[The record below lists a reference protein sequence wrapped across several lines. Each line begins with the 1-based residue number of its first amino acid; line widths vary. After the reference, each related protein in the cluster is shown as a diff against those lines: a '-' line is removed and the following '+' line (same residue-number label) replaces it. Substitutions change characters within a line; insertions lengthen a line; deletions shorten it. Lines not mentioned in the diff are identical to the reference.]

1 MVAPDKI
8 RIMIQ
13 GIEHTA
19 IATPDTE
26 ALARWY
32 VDALGF
38 EINYHSPSSGTFFV
52 RTPNGSMLE
61 IIRAEGGRAPQDMK
75 SPGIRHLALTV
86 ADFSSALARLKEK
99 NVRFLSEPT
108 SSKGVQ
114 TVFFTDPDGN
124 ILHLIQREK
133 PLS

>member
-1 MVAPDKI
+1 
-8 RIMIQ
+8 MIQ

-26 ALARWY
+26 RLAHWY
-32 VDALGF
+32 VDTLGF

-52 RTPNGSMLE
+52 RTPSGSMLE
-61 IIRAEGGRAPQDMK
+61 IIRAEGDRATQNMK

-86 ADFSSALARLKEK
+86 TDFDSALARLRDR
-99 NVRFLSEPT
+99 NVTFLGEPN
-108 SSKGVQ
+108 SNKGVQ
-114 TVFFTDPDGN
+114 TVFFSDPDGN

-133 PLS
+133 PMV